1 MFCFSTHQLPSFYHL
16 GFVEY
21 HTPFGGTPE
30 NSVKLQSDH
39 TRWTPFIHNTHL
51 HGYRYQQGGHCC
63 APLQCADRF
72 CGPDPIGTCCRRV
85 SRPRLERGSR
95 LVFPGSPSLP
105 GTGTDTFTP
114 AVAQAPTIPAAA
126 PESPATTTS
135 ISDETMLPGET
146 HEWQDN
152 VGEDPVTEHPK
163 KGKRTY
169 GRLELKP
176 PDLKLR
182 EFGGGP
188 HRKSH
193 PLEFNLKAINQTQ
206 SKSQRWKGPL
216 RH

>member
-1 MFCFSTHQLPSFYHL
+1 MTVTSTGEAQKFMAY
-16 GFVEY
+16 
-21 HTPFGGTPE
+21 TPKT
-30 NSVKLQSDH
+30 SA
-39 TRWTPFIHNTHL
+39 T
-51 HGYRYQQGGHCC
+51 
-63 APLQCADRF
+63 
-72 CGPDPIGTCCRRV
+72 GPDT
-85 SRPRLERGSR
+85 
-95 LVFPGSPSLP
+95 
-105 GTGTDTFTP
+105 
-114 AVAQAPTIPAAA
+114 PAAA
-126 PESPATTTS
+126 PESPATTTPTS
-135 ISDETMLPGET
+135 GETMPPGES

-152 VGEDPVTEHPK
+152 DWEALFTEPPK
-163 KGKRTY
+163 KKGERTY